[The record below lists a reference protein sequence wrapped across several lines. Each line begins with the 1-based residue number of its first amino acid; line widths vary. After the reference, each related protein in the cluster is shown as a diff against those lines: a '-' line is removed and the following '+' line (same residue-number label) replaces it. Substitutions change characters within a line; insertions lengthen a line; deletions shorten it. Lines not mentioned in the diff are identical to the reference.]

1 MILKFLAATATAM
14 MMIIPANVLF
24 RHVQDCCR
32 FQVLAKSLSIVVI
45 PCATVTMANST
56 SVGITRSA
64 SILGHLVIIATV
76 LLHLHLCVILMVK
89 VVLLL
94 LDKRVIDQLEI
105 EIEICLLYTFVCLNG
120 ERESNAY
127 IYILN

>member
-64 SILGHLVIIATV
+64 SILKHLVMIAAV
-76 LLHLHLCVILMVK
+76 LLHLFITLMVK
-89 VVLLL
+89 VVLVF

>member
-1 MILKFLAATATAM
+1 
-14 MMIIPANVLF
+14 MIIPANVLF

-64 SILGHLVIIATV
+64 STLVSLVLIAAV
-76 LLHLHLCVILMVK
+76 LLNLHLCVILMVK
-89 VVLLL
+89 VVL
-94 LDKRVIDQLEI
+94 IDQLEI